1 MGLEINLYGSIGR
14 KKNLTAGEKR
24 FLRFSEACD
33 YYNLGLVHIR
43 RLARE
48 ADAIHR
54 IYGAPPLIE
63 REKLDRYIQEF
74 RQS

>member
-1 MGLEINLYGSIGR
+1 MGIEINLYGSIGR

-43 RLARE
+43 RLASE
-48 ADAIHR
+48 ADAIYR

-63 REKLDRYIQEF
+63 REKLDQYIQEF

>member
-1 MGLEINLYGSIGR
+1 MGLEIIFYGSIGR
-14 KKNLTAGEKR
+14 RKDPTASEKL

-48 ADAIHR
+48 ADAIYH

-63 REKLDRYIQEF
+63 REKLDQYIQEF
-74 RQS
+74 RRS

>member
-1 MGLEINLYGSIGR
+1 MGLEINLYGSIGG

-48 ADAIHR
+48 ADAIYR

-63 REKLDRYIQEF
+63 REKMDQYIQEF

>member
-14 KKNLTAGEKR
+14 RKNLTAGEKR
-24 FLRFSEACD
+24 FPRFSEACD
-33 YYNLGLVHIR
+33 HYNLGMVHIR

-48 ADAIHR
+48 ANAIYR

-63 REKLDRYIQEF
+63 REKLDQYIQEV
-74 RQS
+74 RHS

>member
-1 MGLEINLYGSIGR
+1 MGLEINLYGSIGG
-14 KKNLTAGEKR
+14 KKNLTEGEKR

-48 ADAIHR
+48 ADAIYR

-63 REKLDRYIQEF
+63 REKMDQYIQEF